1 MCRKHCIGKEIK
13 KLSHMILR
21 QFLAYETARGR
32 EDVTKT
38 QGHVLAYLYEQ
49 EGRDI
54 FQKDVEAEF
63 SISRSTATG
72 ILKMME
78 KRGYIRREP
87 VEQDGRLKRL
97 VLTEQGK
104 SGHQQVI
111 EDIQYLDARLM
122 DGISREDQEI
132 FWNVVE
138 KMEENAERV
147 IKGEESEKC

>member
-1 MCRKHCIGKEIK
+1 
-13 KLSHMILR
+13 
-21 QFLAYETARGR
+21 
-32 EDVTKT
+32 
-38 QGHVLAYLYEQ
+38 
-49 EGRDI
+49 
-54 FQKDVEAEF
+54 
-63 SISRSTATG
+63 
-72 ILKMME
+72 ME

>member
-38 QGHVLAYLYEQ
+38 QGHVLAYLYKT
-49 EGRDI
+49 GRKGYLSERCGGRVFY
-54 FQKDVEAEF
+54 FQIYSHGDSQIDGK
-63 SISRSTATG
+63 
-72 ILKMME
+72 
-78 KRGYIRREP
+78 KRIYPKEP

-122 DGISREDQEI
+122 DGISRKI
-132 FWNVVE
+132 RRSFGMW
-138 KMEENAERV
+138 
-147 IKGEESEKC
+147 